1 MYTVAMFIVLVLQTF
16 LLQHYYTV
24 FYSIAMC
31 MKTAVIGAVYKKV
44 SKVKMGFNSTFLRAD
59 LDIKIATR

>member
-1 MYTVAMFIVLVLQTF
+1 MFTILVLQTF
-16 LLQHYYTV
+16 LLQHYYAV

-44 SKVKMGFNSTFLRAD
+44 SDTFYLER
-59 LDIKIATR
+59 